1 MLLNLDINTET
12 EFDFDNGIKQYI
24 QIDRQI
30 DRQMDRFYKSFYLLF
45 FGQTDWWFLS
55 AFKLI
60 HLILIAMNFI
70 S

>member
-30 DRQMDRFYKSFYLLF
+30 DRQID
-45 FGQTDWWFLS
+45 GQVL
-55 AFKLI
+55 
-60 HLILIAMNFI
+60 
-70 S
+70 